1 MVDKYMT
8 LAIEEAK
15 KAYECGEVPIG
26 AIIVRDG
33 EVIASAHNTKE
44 SSNLVVGHAEIS
56 AIVMASKKLG
66 NWRLD
71 GCDIYITLEP
81 CPMCASAIKQ
91 SRISNVYCGL
101 SNLDKDNIGIIK
113 QIFNSDK
120 INSSVNLYND
130 FNFLEIE
137 ELLQSFFKER
147 R

>member
-130 FNFLEIE
+130 FNFPEIE

>member
-1 MVDKYMT
+1 MVDKYMK

-113 QIFNSDK
+113 QIFNSDRV
-120 INSSVNLYND
+120 NSSVNLYND
-130 FNFLEIE
+130 FNFPEIE